1 MMWKHAVLIPP
12 LSLGFVKPGVP
23 AWSAVPGDPWERN
36 RRAFSPL
43 LLYLIYFS
51 LYGILANKS
60 TAQYWSGPFPFPLH
74 SLCFAQV

>member
-36 RRAFSPL
+36 RRAFPPSSS
-43 LLYLIYFS
+43 IWFIS
-51 LYGILANKS
+51 AS
-60 TAQYWSGPFPFPLH
+60 MAF
-74 SLCFAQV
+74 